1 VELVA
6 LSVDEVADSKA
17 LAQKLSLSFPLLSD
31 TDRKLVR
38 AFGVYDPGN
47 EIAWPAIFIVGPDGK
62 ITWLK
67 FLDEYKTRPP
77 VQELLDAIDKK

>member
-1 VELVA
+1 
-6 LSVDEVADSKA
+6 
-17 LAQKLSLSFPLLSD
+17 
-31 TDRKLVR
+31 VR

-62 ITWLK
+62 IAWRK

-77 VQELLDAIDKK
+77 LQELLDAIDKK